1 MIRSRRWRRGWL
13 AGAAGVAL
21 LGGMGTPAPAAAA
34 PEAQPQAI
42 DIGAGPLDQAL
53 LNLASQAHVQ
63 LIFSSELVAGRR
75 TRGLVGSYSVE
86 AAIAQLLG
94 DAPVSITRTSDD
106 VVVLKPRPTG
116 GREGAAPPSGPFGG
130 DTVPA
135 AAPVT
140 LAAGAAEAPAPPV
153 VVEELRVTGSNIRG
167 APAASPI
174 LTVTSEDLQRSGYAT
189 VAEALQALPQAFA
202 GEASEATVL
211 TRADRTATNASYAS
225 GINLRGLG
233 SDATLVL
240 VNGRRLSGSGNRGDF
255 ADLSA
260 IPTIAVS
267 RVEVLLDGASAIYGS
282 DAVAGVVNVILRRDV
297 NGGEVRLR
305 AGEATAGDPREVQ
318 AGALVGR
325 AWRGGGALLAL
336 EAYRRTHLSADDRD
350 FSASADLRAGG
361 GADRRDPFAF
371 PGNIVRINPATGL
384 PEPFWAIPPG
394 QPGVGLQPGDLRA
407 ATANLSSDQA
417 GQDLLPKQSRY
428 TVYASAHQD
437 LARGLEVLGDARYSQ
452 RRTSAIAFAQTS
464 TLSVNRNNP
473 FFISP
478 VGASSEQI
486 DYSFQ
491 GELPNPRVEAVAKSF
506 AGTLGMRLDLP
517 ASWSAE
523 GYGAYAEERINN
535 LTLGQINGLFLNEAL
550 GVTGDNPATPFRTS
564 VDGFFNPFTGV
575 AANNPA
581 VRAFISSGFSDSRY
595 RTRVTSFGLQAD
607 GPVLSLPAGSLKLAL
622 GVQARRET
630 YARGGLNFIAT
641 AMPVAQVPLSAAR
654 QVEAAFLEA
663 HAPLVGPETSR
674 PGLRSLDLD
683 LAVRAER
690 YSDFGDTVNP
700 KAGLS
705 WSPRSG
711 VKVRATYG
719 SSFRAPALQ
728 ELGEGEVFLPLRLP
742 QTGTNVLT
750 LALSGGNPSL
760 RPETA
765 RSWTV
770 GFDLAPPEIPG
781 LQASA
786 TWFRTNFKARI
797 DRPLFSNR
805 LTALTDPTLAS
816 FVRRLD
822 PSNPA
827 DEALIAGLLADPH
840 TLTSLA
846 VFPASDYRAIT
857 DFRYVNTGRL
867 EVSGLDAQASYHRP
881 AWGGEA
887 SLTGNAS
894 WLFEYRQ
901 QATPLSPLVDSAGIA
916 GFPAKFRGRL
926 VASWAKDPVSA
937 DLAVNRLGGFHD
949 NLGARIGGQTT
960 VDAQLRLTGPA
971 ASVWTRST
979 LSLQVRNLFD
989 SKPPFY
995 DNPIGLGFD
1004 PASADPIGRFVA
1016 LQLTHAW

>member
-1 MIRSRRWRRGWL
+1 MIQSRRWRTGWL
-13 AGAAGVAL
+13 AGAAAVAL
-21 LGGMGTPAPAAAA
+21 LGGLGAPGAAAA
-34 PEAQPQAI
+34 GPEAQPQAI
-42 DIGAGPLDQAL
+42 EVAAGPLDQAL
-53 LNLASQAHVQ
+53 LSLAAQAHVQ
-63 LIFSSELVAGRR
+63 LIFSSELLSGRR

-86 AAIAQLLG
+86 AALAQLLG
-94 DAPVSITRTSDD
+94 DAPVSITRTADD

-116 GREGAAPPSGPFGG
+116 GREGAAPQAGPFAD
-130 DTVPA
+130 DTTSV
-135 AAPVT
+135 APIA
-140 LAAGAAEAPAPPV
+140 LAAGAAERPAAPV

-167 APAASPI
+167 APAASPV

-202 GEASEATVL
+202 GEASEVTVL

-240 VNGRRLSGSGNRGDF
+240 VNGRRLAGSGNRGDF

-297 NGGEVRLR
+297 NGGEIRLR
-305 AGEATAGDPREVQ
+305 AGEATAGDPREAQ

-325 AWRGGGALLAL
+325 TWRGGGALLAL
-336 EAYRRTHLSADDRD
+336 EAYRRTRLSADDRD

-371 PGNIVRINPATGL
+371 PGNIVRVNPATGL

-394 QPGVGLQPGDLRA
+394 QTGVGLQPGDLRP

-417 GQDLLPKQSRY
+417 GQDLLPRQGRY
-428 TVYASAHQD
+428 TVYASAHQT
-437 LARGLEVLGDARYSQ
+437 LARGVELSGDVRYSQ
-452 RRTSAIAFAQTS
+452 RRTDAIAFAQTS
-464 TLSVNRNNP
+464 TLTVNRNNP
-473 FFISP
+473 FFVSP

-491 GELPNPRVEAVAKSF
+491 GELPNPRVAAAAKSL
-506 AGTLGMRLDLP
+506 AATVGTRVELP
-517 ASWSAE
+517 ASWSGE
-523 GYGAYAEERINN
+523 GYGAYAEERIGN
-535 LTLGQINGLFLNEAL
+535 LTLGQINGLFLSEAL
-550 GVTGDNPATPFRTS
+550 GLTPDNPATAFRTS
-564 VDGFFNPFTGV
+564 IDGFFNPFTGV
-575 AANNPA
+575 AANNRA
-581 VRAFISSGFSDSRY
+581 VLAFVGSGFSDSRY

-607 GPVLSLPAGSLKLAL
+607 GPVLSLPAGPLKLAL

-641 AMPVAQVPLSAAR
+641 AIPVAQVPLRASR

-674 PGLRSLDLD
+674 PGVRALDLD

-700 KAGLS
+700 KAGIS

-711 VKVRATYG
+711 VTVRATYG
-719 SSFRAPALQ
+719 TSFRAPALQ
-728 ELGEGEVFLPLRLP
+728 ELGEAEVFLPLRLP
-742 QTGTNVLT
+742 QNGTNVLT

-770 GFDLAPPEIPG
+770 GFDLAPPEVPG

-805 LTALTDPTLAS
+805 LTALTDPGLAS

-822 PSNPA
+822 PSNAA

-867 EVSGLDAQASYHRP
+867 EVSGLDVQASYRRP

-887 SLTGNAS
+887 SLAGNAS

-901 QATPLSPLVDSAGIA
+901 QATPLSPLVDSAGVA

-926 VASWAKDPVSA
+926 VASWAKAPVSV
-937 DLAVNRLGGFHD
+937 DVVVNRLGRFHD

-960 VDAQLRLTGPA
+960 ADAQLRLTGPA
-971 ASVWTRST
+971 GSVWAQST

-1004 PASADPIGRFVA
+1004 PASADPVGRFVA
-1016 LQLTHAW
+1016 LQLTRAW